1 VSARA
6 LRSVN
11 SDTIAASKH
20 RGVSR
25 GVWSMHL
32 KPPTVPPA
40 ATAAFQAAIGPRV
53 LPGAYTVKLTRGDKV
68 YTSQLNVA
76 LDPRAKY
83 TIEDRRAQFDLVNR
97 LAADLNHMSWAVDA
111 ILQVRDNATA
121 QKKTDLAEAA
131 DKIRA
136 KIVATKEGG
145 AITGEERLREFL
157 TGLYGDVN
165 GYDGRPTAQQVARA
179 DSLTHELEDVIKEF
193 RDLAAK
199 YNMPVMSEETWK
211 SAHQ

>member
-1 VSARA
+1 
-6 LRSVN
+6 
-11 SDTIAASKH
+11 
-20 RGVSR
+20 
-25 GVWSMHL
+25 MHL

-83 TIEDRRAQFDLVNR
+83 TIDDRRAQFDLVNR

-199 YNMPVMSEETWK
+199 YNVPVMSEETWK